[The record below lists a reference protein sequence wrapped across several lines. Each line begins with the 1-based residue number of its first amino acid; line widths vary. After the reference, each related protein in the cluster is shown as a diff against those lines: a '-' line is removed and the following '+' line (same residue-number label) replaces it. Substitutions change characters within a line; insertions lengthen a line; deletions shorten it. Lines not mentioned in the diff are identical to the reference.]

1 MISESTIIEVK
12 QYTNELL
19 ISLDHK
25 YLFHNWNHTQEVVK
39 VSMELGKQCGLS
51 EKDLSILKVAA
62 YFHDTGHVKS
72 YTNHEEMS
80 ARIAAEFLEIRD
92 VAKEEIETVK
102 SLILSTKLTSPCL
115 TTMEEILHDADLSH
129 IGTLDMERRAKALRK
144 EWEYLLG
151 SKYSEREWLEL
162 QISFLSHLRF
172 LTEPAKIK
180 FEPILRIHI
189 GHMKKKLF
197 DLSSKEK

>member
-1 MISESTIIEVK
+1 MISESTIIKAK
-12 QYTNELL
+12 QYTKKLL
-19 ISLDHK
+19 VSLGSK
-25 YLFHNWNHTQEVVK
+25 YLFHNWNHTQEVVR

-102 SLILSTKLTSPCL
+102 EEVLNLNYVKKRIFNELIVNIK
-115 TTMEEILHDADLSH
+115 
-129 IGTLDMERRAKALRK
+129 
-144 EWEYLLG
+144 
-151 SKYSEREWLEL
+151 
-162 QISFLSHLRF
+162 
-172 LTEPAKIK
+172 KIN
-180 FEPILRIHI
+180 
-189 GHMKKKLF
+189 
-197 DLSSKEK
+197 SN